1 MTEKSLE
8 AHFIKCLKEG
18 NTKKA
23 LYIINLLGDKVNT
36 LYGAK
41 SLLHLAKE
49 FDNAEVIQ
57 ALEQKGVEDIL
68 DKEKARKLGKD
79 FIQEMFDGNFEKIDE
94 YIAKGADFNVTY
106 ITTPLIYAIEQ
117 RKLDIVEKL
126 IKAGADV
133 SKPYDD
139 SFILGIVT
147 PLSMAVKKSCRDIF
161 EILLDAGAKV
171 KGDKSVLT
179 EALDDNQ
186 FDIIDELL
194 KRGASLDDVLELRAY
209 NARQANYLLK
219 KGFNPNYETVQ
230 RAITDRFPKVALVYL
245 DNYDI
250 ANIDV
255 VDDKG
260 KTLLMYALDT
270 RQDEVAVKLIDMG
283 ANVNFDDK
291 NTALL
296 FGAYQ
301 GCFEVVK
308 KLIEKGEDINQVN
321 EYNQTPLYLAV
332 LNAKSS
338 QVVEYL
344 LQHGADAQIARDDGT
359 TPLVCAV
366 KHEESKMV
374 EVILN
379 NTEGLPRDFIM
390 ALHMSRDNSEERKML
405 MKHLEKVTQNNTA
418 ERDRVMSEIIK
429 DRY

>member
-1 MTEKSLE
+1 
-8 AHFIKCLKEG
+8 
-18 NTKKA
+18 
-23 LYIINLLGDKVNT
+23 
-36 LYGAK
+36 
-41 SLLHLAKE
+41 
-49 FDNAEVIQ
+49 
-57 ALEQKGVEDIL
+57 
-68 DKEKARKLGKD
+68 
-79 FIQEMFDGNFEKIDE
+79 MFDGNFEKIDE

-106 ITTPLIYAIEQ
+106 LTTPLIYAISKH
-117 RKLDIVEKL
+117 KLDVVEKL

-133 SKPYDD
+133 SKPYDA
-139 SFILGIVT
+139 SFISSIKT
-147 PLSMAVKKSCRDIF
+147 PLSMAVKKNCRDIF

-179 EALDDNQ
+179 EALEDNQ

-230 RAITDRFPKVALVYL
+230 SAITNRFPKVALVYL

-255 VDDKG
+255 VDDEG
-260 KTLLMYALDT
+260 KTLLWYVFDE
-270 RQDEVAVKLIDMG
+270 QEDEVAVKLIDRG
-283 ANVNFDDK
+283 ANCN
-291 NTALL
+291 
-296 FGAYQ
+296 
-301 GCFEVVK
+301 
-308 KLIEKGEDINQVN
+308 
-321 EYNQTPLYLAV
+321 
-332 LNAKSS
+332 
-338 QVVEYL
+338 
-344 LQHGADAQIARDDGT
+344 IARDNGDT
-359 TPLVCAV
+359 QLVCAV
-366 KHEESKMV
+366 RYRQSDIV

-379 NTEGLPRDFIM
+379 NTEGLPRDFIR